1 MKLLEGPIGD
11 ESGTTVDEIEATGDE
26 IEATVADS
34 PEEWP
39 GYPVTFAI
47 DKDPQTVFHTQD
59 YGGWAVFEIRLS
71 RVEQVRLLNRDKFRK
86 FPLLRVP
93 VSNWES
99 PIYWLQRTNVFI

>member
-1 MKLLEGPIGD
+1 MLLKGPEG
-11 ESGTTVDEIEATGDE
+11 EENRTMVDEIEATVE
-26 IEATVADS
+26 DS
-34 PEEWP
+34 SGEWP

-59 YGGWAVFEIRLS
+59 YGGWAVFAIRLS
-71 RVEQVRLLNRDKFRK
+71 RVEQVRILNRDKFRK
-86 FPLLRVP
+86 FPFLRVP